1 MRIYLDHN
9 AGAPLRPEARA
20 AMLAV
25 LGPPANPSSAHRE
38 GARARSLL
46 EEARANVAALVGAP
60 ATDVVFTSGASEA
73 NNLALRGALAAAGR
87 DAGLVT
93 GATEHASVL
102 ETARALER
110 TGVPLAVVSV
120 DGEGRLEVAD
130 IVAACD
136 ARTALVSIGLANG
149 EVGTIAPV
157 RAIAAA
163 LRPHGILV
171 HTDAAQAAGRLP
183 VDVAALDADLVSISS
198 HKLGG
203 PAGAGALWVRRGT
216 RLQALVTGGPQERH
230 GATAGPRLPNTLNIR
245 IPGCAGESLLVLLD
259 LAGVAVSLGSACAAG
274 AAEPSHVL
282 RAMGLGDEAAR
293 SAVRLSLGPTTTAEE
308 IDAVV
313 ELLPRLVRDV
323 RARGRAGAAA

>member
-1 MRIYLDHN
+1 
-9 AGAPLRPEARA
+9 
-20 AMLAV
+20 
-25 LGPPANPSSAHRE
+25 
-38 GARARSLL
+38 
-46 EEARANVAALVGAP
+46 
-60 ATDVVFTSGASEA
+60 
-73 NNLALRGALAAAGR
+73 
-87 DAGLVT
+87 
-93 GATEHASVL
+93 VL

-110 TGVPLAVVSV
+110 TGVPLVVVPV

-130 IVAACD
+130 VVGACHG
-136 ARTALVSIGLANG
+136 RTALVSIGLANG
-149 EVGTIAPV
+149 EVGTVAPV
-157 RAIAAA
+157 SAIAAS
-163 LRPHGILV
+163 LRSRGILV

-183 VDVAALDADLVSISS
+183 VDVGALDIDLLSLSS

-203 PAGAGALWVRRGT
+203 PAGTGALWVRHGT
-216 RLQALVTGGPQERH
+216 RLQALVTGGPQERGLRAGTENLAAVVGFAAAARAAAQEVEEAGVRMGALTERLWDGIRVRIPDVVRH